1 MLIRISVV
9 ASASTSA
16 LVLATVSSAA
26 LTITLKV
33 VVWLSAL
40 SFTDTCAVPT
50 LRAFIRR
57 FSPSGVP
64 FTMRSSTVMVTLPA
78 GVIVKERRAP
88 LFLAFKILFTL
99 SSPFTRFNS
108 LFSTESLSLGAMLL
122 SIVTAIVAFC
132 PLTSA
137 TVRVV
142 CPSATAVIFTL
153 VCSIAAV
160 AMLLSALSTL

>member
-16 LVLATVSSAA
+16 SVLATVSSAA

-50 LRAFIRR
+50 VRAFIRR

-64 FTMRSSTVMVTLPA
+64 FTMRSSTVTVTLPA

-99 SSPFTRFNS
+99 SSPFIR
-108 LFSTESLSLGAMLL
+108 
-122 SIVTAIVAFC
+122 VT
-132 PLTSA
+132 S
-137 TVRVV
+137 
-142 CPSATAVIFTL
+142 
-153 VCSIAAV
+153 
-160 AMLLSALSTL
+160 